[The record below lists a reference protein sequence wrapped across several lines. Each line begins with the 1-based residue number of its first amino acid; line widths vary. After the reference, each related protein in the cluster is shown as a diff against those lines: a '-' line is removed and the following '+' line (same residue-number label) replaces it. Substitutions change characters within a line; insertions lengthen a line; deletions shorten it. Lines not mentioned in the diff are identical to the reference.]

1 MPSQTVESEKLAPS
15 KLSIFLYIGSE
26 YLNTELGPPTSIP
39 FLPETKL
46 AKYSEFGIFSAV
58 TMLRM
63 NESASKTGRGKTDL
77 ILDLTELESIG
88 EANVGGMWVFW
99 TVYW

>member
-1 MPSQTVESEKLAPS
+1 
-15 KLSIFLYIGSE
+15 
-26 YLNTELGPPTSIP
+26 
-39 FLPETKL
+39 
-46 AKYSEFGIFSAV
+46 
-58 TMLRM
+58 M